1 MLPLPCIYLWYNW
14 QTDVALCQMA
24 KSAAL
29 CCTRNNEGEGGGGQ
43 PIFNTAENRGCHGC
57 WMKAECSELAI
68 DKSGELSLPF
78 DVWMLVLCLF
88 GLSVGSWEFKWTE
101 PRQSFQFYLPRAI
114 LGTLQLVISPHDVTC
129 EPSISVLYWS
139 VCEGAAN
146 KQPPK
151 IQCKERQLYA
161 SDSVRV
167 YISEKYK
174 CSRLLTSHSFL
185 HVK

>member
-1 MLPLPCIYLWYNW
+1 MLPLPYMYLWYNR

-29 CCTRNNEGEGGGGQ
+29 SLPGERMGGNEEGEGEGGQ

-57 WMKAECSELAI
+57 WMKAECS
-68 DKSGELSLPF
+68 
-78 DVWMLVLCLF
+78 LF
-88 GLSVGSWEFKWTE
+88 GLSVGSWEFKWAE
-101 PRQSFQFYLPRAI
+101 PHQSFQFYLVRAI
-114 LGTLQLVISPHDVTC
+114 LGTLQLVANPHDVTC

-139 VCEGAAN
+139 ACEGAAN

-161 SDSVRV
+161 RDSVQV